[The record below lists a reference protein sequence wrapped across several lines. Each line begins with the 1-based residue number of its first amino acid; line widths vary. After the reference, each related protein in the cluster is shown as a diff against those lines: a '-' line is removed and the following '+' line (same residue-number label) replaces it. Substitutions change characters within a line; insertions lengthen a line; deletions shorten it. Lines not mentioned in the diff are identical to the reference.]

1 MKCNY
6 LKLLFCAFLMSAANG
21 VGYASSVNDDGTTS
35 MVVKFAAKN
44 GAARSATSTMPGKLL
59 LKGTGAKATVFVEAT
74 GLEQDVQVAVTSGFS
89 VTPAVIKA
97 GTESVEVTVTNTS
110 TRNQAEGKLILRSG
124 DIRTYVSL
132 LGTGSPLPVKDISA
146 NAVYGGGTDDAKTYT
161 DFTPGKDGY
170 TVEFKV
176 KTDDASKEFYPF
188 AVSDNK
194 VGFKGYVKSESIGL
208 YNGGNTFISDE
219 GISNPANGGTFYN
232 TDGLYHTYRYAV
244 TPDKRVFVYRD
255 GLAVDTFR
263 VADLAMQPE
272 WAVENGDMKENL
284 IKNPGFEGEWNFSK
298 SRNIVTRIE
307 GWDVYPYDQ
316 YNSTQDIEAE
326 ERNND
331 VDMNNHVLSLK
342 RYMWNDGWSAGQI
355 SQIVDVAP
363 NETYSFSAL
372 AKGGIKKDGTQLG
385 SIRIEDLQN
394 SDNKVTI
401 PVTSDSYQTYASDF
415 TTLANT
421 KQIRV
426 YFNLERDKWGAS
438 ITALKVDDVKLT
450 GVDRNVA
457 AKIGFKNNGADVA
470 YFTYDTTG
478 AYAPAFASLA
488 SSVDS
493 LTIEGTGAEKTFNI
507 SASNLQNDIHIS
519 ATSGFEVTPSLIKAS
534 ETSATITIKNVS
546 TLNHNTGKVILRSG
560 DVRTYVSLLGTGSP
574 LPVKDISANA
584 VYGGGTDDA
593 KTFTDFVPGKDGYT
607 VEFKVKTDDASKEFY
622 PFAVS
627 DNKVGF
633 KGYVK
638 SESIGL
644 YNGGNTFIS
653 DEGISNPA
661 NGGTFYNTDGLYHT
675 YRYAV
680 TPDKRVFVYRDGLAV
695 DTFRVADLAMQP
707 EWAVENG
714 DMKEN
719 LIKNPGFE
727 GEWNFS
733 KSRNIVTRIEGWDVY
748 PYDQYNSTQDIEAEE
763 RNNDVDMNNH
773 VLSLKRYMWNDGWSA
788 GQISQIVDVA
798 PNETYSFS
806 ALAKGGIKKDGTQL
820 GSIRIEDLQNSD
832 NKVTIPVT
840 SDSYQTYASDFT
852 TLANTKQIRVYF
864 NLERDK
870 WGASITALKVDD
882 VKLTGVDRNVAAKIG
897 FKNNGAD
904 VAYFTY
910 DTTGAYAP
918 AFASLASSVDSLT
931 IEGTGAEKTFNISA
945 SNLQNDIHISATSGF
960 EVTPSLIKASETSAT
975 ITIKNVSTLNHNT
988 GKVILRSGDVR
999 TYVSLLGTGS
1009 PLPVKDISANAV
1021 YGGGTDDAKT
1031 FTDFVPGKD
1040 GYTVEFKVKTD
1051 DASKEFYPFAVSDN
1065 KVGFK
1070 GYVKSESIGL
1080 YNGGNTFISDEGI
1093 SNPANGGTFYN
1104 TDGLYHTYRYAVTPD
1119 KRVFVYRDGLAV
1131 DTFRVADLAMQP
1143 EWAVENGDMKENLI
1157 KNPGFEGEWNFSK
1170 SRNIV
1175 TRIEGWDVY
1184 PYDQYNS
1191 TQDIE
1196 AEERNNDV
1204 DMNNHVL
1211 SLKRYMWNDGWSAG
1225 QISQIVD
1232 VAPNETYSFSALA
1245 KGGIKKD
1252 GTQLGSIRIEDLQ
1265 NSDNKVTIPV
1275 TSDSYQTYASDF
1287 TTLAN
1292 TKQIRVYFN
1301 LERDKWGASITALK
1315 VDDVKLTGVDRNV
1328 AAKIGFKNNGADV
1341 AYFTYD
1347 TTGAYAP
1354 AFASLT
1360 TSVDSISI
1368 DGTGSVQKIEVNA
1381 ANLTSD
1387 IKVSATHGFAVS
1399 PVVIKAGTSKQTIT
1413 VTNVTTLAENTGKV
1427 ILRSGDLRKY
1437 IALSSFGSPLPVKD
1451 ISQNPVYAGGE
1462 DANKTFEGFNPSSNG
1477 YTVEVRAKVDD
1488 ASKELFPFA
1497 VSNDKIGFKGY
1508 VKCESVGL
1516 YNGGN
1521 TFISDEGISNPANG
1535 GTFYNTDGLY
1545 HTYRYAVTGDKRIFV
1560 YRDGLPVDTFRV
1572 ADLAMQPEWSV
1583 ENGRA
1588 FRNLLKN
1595 PDFEGEWNF
1604 SKSRNI
1610 VTRIEGWDVYPFD
1623 QYNSTQ
1629 DIEAEERNNE
1639 VDMNNHVLSMK
1650 RYMWNDGWSAGQISQ
1665 IVDVAPNEIYSF
1677 SALAKG
1683 GIKKDGTQ
1691 LGSLRIEDLQNAD
1704 NKVTIPVTSDD
1715 YQTYACDFETLAN
1728 TKQIRVY
1735 FNLER
1740 DKWGASISALKVDDV
1755 QLRGYSRNVA
1765 QQIGFENNGADIAYF
1780 AFDNDGAYAPMLPG
1794 LTAKEITNAIE
1805 NVENDNNDGLKAVA
1819 ADNMLMV
1826 YGVADGSRVV
1836 VYSANGTQVA
1846 TVNSYKQGTG
1856 IALPGN
1862 GIYVVAAFNGGDK
1875 KVAKVINR

>member
-59 LKGTGAKATVFVEAT
+59 LNGTGAKATVFVEAT

-161 DFTPGKDGY
+161 DFVPGKDGY

-208 YNGGNTFISDE
+208 YNGVNTFISDE

-331 VDMNNHVLSLK
+331 VDMNNHVLSMK

-438 ITALKVDDVKLT
+438 ISALKVDDVKLT

-519 ATSGFEVTPSLIKAS
+519 ATNGFEITPSLIKSS
-534 ETSATITIKNVS
+534 ETSATITVKNVS

-593 KTFTDFVPGKDGYT
+593 KTYTDFVPGKDGYT

-644 YNGGNTFIS
+644 YNGVNTFIS

-773 VLSLKRYMWNDGWSA
+773 VLSMKRYMWNDGWSA

-870 WGASITALKVDD
+870 WGASISALKVDD

-945 SNLQNDIHISATSGF
+945 SNLQNDIHISATNGF
-960 EVTPSLIKASETSAT
+960 EITPSLIKSSETSAT
-975 ITIKNVSTLNHNT
+975 ITVKNVSTLNHNT

-1031 FTDFVPGKD
+1031 YTDFVPGKD

-1080 YNGGNTFISDEGI
+1080 YNGVNTFISDEGI

-1211 SLKRYMWNDGWSAG
+1211 SMKRYMWNDGWSAG

-1301 LERDKWGASITALK
+1301 LERDKWGASISALK

-1381 ANLTSD
+1381 ENLTSD

-1437 IALSSFGSPLPVKD
+1437 VALSSFGSPLPVKD

-1462 DANKTFEGFNPSSNG
+1462 DVNKTFEGFNPSSNG
-1477 YTVEVRAKVDD
+1477 YTVEVRAKVDE
-1488 ASKELFPFA
+1488 ASKELYPFA

-1521 TFISDEGISNPANG
+1521 TFISDEGINNPANG

-1545 HTYRYAVTGDKRIFV
+1545 HTYRYAVTSDKRIFV

-1683 GIKKDGTQ
+1683 GIKKDGTK

-1715 YQTYACDFETLAN
+1715 YHTYACNFETLAN

-1805 NVENDNNDGLKAVA
+1805 NVENGNNDGLKAVA

-1846 TVNSYKQGTG
+1846 TVNSYKHGTG

-1862 GIYVVAAFNGGDK
+1862 GIYVVAAFNGGNK

>member
-1 MKCNY
+1 
-6 LKLLFCAFLMSAANG
+6 MSAANG

-59 LKGTGAKATVFVEAT
+59 LNGTGAKATVFVEAT

-161 DFTPGKDGY
+161 DFVPGKDGY
-170 TVEFKV
+170 TLEFKV

-208 YNGGNTFISDE
+208 YNGSNTFISDE

-438 ITALKVDDVKLT
+438 ISALKVDDVKLT

-457 AKIGFKNNGADVA
+457 AKIGFENNGADVA

-593 KTFTDFVPGKDGYT
+593 KTYTDFVPGKDGYT
-607 VEFKVKTDDASKEFY
+607 LEFKVKTDDASKEFY

-644 YNGGNTFIS
+644 YNGSNTFIS

-870 WGASITALKVDD
+870 WGASI
-882 VKLTGVDRNVAAKIG
+882 
-897 FKNNGAD
+897 
-904 VAYFTY
+904 
-910 DTTGAYAP
+910 
-918 AFASLASSVDSLT
+918 S
-931 IEGTGAEKTFNISA
+931 
-945 SNLQNDIHISATSGF
+945 
-960 EVTPSLIKASETSAT
+960 
-975 ITIKNVSTLNHNT
+975 
-988 GKVILRSGDVR
+988 
-999 TYVSLLGTGS
+999 
-1009 PLPVKDISANAV
+1009 
-1021 YGGGTDDAKT
+1021 
-1031 FTDFVPGKD
+1031 
-1040 GYTVEFKVKTD
+1040 
-1051 DASKEFYPFAVSDN
+1051 
-1065 KVGFK
+1065 
-1070 GYVKSESIGL
+1070 
-1080 YNGGNTFISDEGI
+1080 
-1093 SNPANGGTFYN
+1093 
-1104 TDGLYHTYRYAVTPD
+1104 
-1119 KRVFVYRDGLAV
+1119 
-1131 DTFRVADLAMQP
+1131 
-1143 EWAVENGDMKENLI
+1143 
-1157 KNPGFEGEWNFSK
+1157 
-1170 SRNIV
+1170 
-1175 TRIEGWDVY
+1175 
-1184 PYDQYNS
+1184 
-1191 TQDIE
+1191 
-1196 AEERNNDV
+1196 
-1204 DMNNHVL
+1204 
-1211 SLKRYMWNDGWSAG
+1211 
-1225 QISQIVD
+1225 
-1232 VAPNETYSFSALA
+1232 
-1245 KGGIKKD
+1245 
-1252 GTQLGSIRIEDLQ
+1252 
-1265 NSDNKVTIPV
+1265 
-1275 TSDSYQTYASDF
+1275 
-1287 TTLAN
+1287 
-1292 TKQIRVYFN
+1292 
-1301 LERDKWGASITALK
+1301 ALK

-1381 ANLTSD
+1381 ENLTSD

-1437 IALSSFGSPLPVKD
+1437 VALTSIGTPLPVKD
-1451 ISQNPVYAGGE
+1451 ISKNAVYTGGE
-1462 DANKTFEGFNPSSNG
+1462 DMTKTFDGFNPSSDG
-1477 YTVEVRAKVDD
+1477 YTIEVRAKVDD
-1488 ASKELFPFA
+1488 PSKELYPFA
-1497 VSNDKIGFKGY
+1497 VSNDKVGFKGY
-1508 VKCESVGL
+1508 VKSESMGL
-1516 YNGGN
+1516 YNGAN

-1545 HTYRYAVTGDKRIFV
+1545 HTYRYAVTSDKRIFV

-1572 ADLAMQPEWSV
+1572 ADMAMQPEWSV

-1715 YQTYACDFETLAN
+1715 YHTYACDFETLAN

-1794 LTAKEITNAIE
+1794 LTAKEITDAIE
-1805 NVENDNNDGLKAVA
+1805 NVENGNNDGLKAVA

-1846 TVNSYKQGTG
+1846 TVNSYKHGTG

>member
-457 AKIGFKNNGADVA
+457 AKVGFKNNGADVA

-488 SSVDS
+488 SLVDS

-882 VKLTGVDRNVAAKIG
+882 VKLTGVDRNVAAKVG

-918 AFASLASSVDSLT
+918 AFASLASLVDSLT

-1328 AAKIGFKNNGADV
+1328 AAKVGFKNNGADV

>member
-6 LKLLFCAFLMSAANG
+6 LKLLLCAFLMSAANG

-59 LKGTGAKATVFVEAT
+59 LNGTGAKATVFVEAT

-161 DFTPGKDGY
+161 DFVPGKDGY

-208 YNGGNTFISDE
+208 YNGSNTFISDE

-272 WAVENGDMKENL
+272 WAVENGDIKENL

-331 VDMNNHVLSLK
+331 VDMNNHVLSMK

-438 ITALKVDDVKLT
+438 ISALKVDDVKLT

-457 AKIGFKNNGADVA
+457 AKIGFENNGADVAYFTYDTTGAYAPAFASLASSVDSLTIEGTGAEKTFNISASNLQNDIHISATSGFEVTPSLIKASETSATITIKNVSTLNHNTGKVILRSGDVRTYVSLLGTGSPLPVKDISANAVYGGGTDNSKTFTNFTPGKDGYTVEFKVKTDDAAKEFFPFAVSGEKLGFKGYVKSESMGLYNGANTFISDEGISNPANGGTFYNTDGLYHTYRYAVTPDKRVFVYRDGLAVDTFRVADLAMQPEWAVENGDIKENLIKNPGFEGEWNFSKSRNIVTRIEGWDVYPYDQYNSTQDIEAEERNNDVDMNNHVLSMKRYMWNDGWSAGQISQIVDVAPNETYSFSALAKGGIKKDGTQLGSIRIEDLQNSDNKVTIPVTSDSYQTYASDFTTLANTKQIRVYFNLERDKWGASISALKVDDVKLTGVDRNVAAKIGFENNGADVA

-593 KTFTDFVPGKDGYT
+593 KTYTDFVPGKDGYT

-627 DNKVGF
+627 DNKLGF

-714 DMKEN
+714 DIKEN

-773 VLSLKRYMWNDGWSA
+773 VLSMKRYMWNDGWSA

-870 WGASITALKVDD
+870 WGASI
-882 VKLTGVDRNVAAKIG
+882 
-897 FKNNGAD
+897 
-904 VAYFTY
+904 
-910 DTTGAYAP
+910 
-918 AFASLASSVDSLT
+918 S
-931 IEGTGAEKTFNISA
+931 
-945 SNLQNDIHISATSGF
+945 
-960 EVTPSLIKASETSAT
+960 
-975 ITIKNVSTLNHNT
+975 
-988 GKVILRSGDVR
+988 
-999 TYVSLLGTGS
+999 
-1009 PLPVKDISANAV
+1009 
-1021 YGGGTDDAKT
+1021 
-1031 FTDFVPGKD
+1031 
-1040 GYTVEFKVKTD
+1040 
-1051 DASKEFYPFAVSDN
+1051 
-1065 KVGFK
+1065 
-1070 GYVKSESIGL
+1070 
-1080 YNGGNTFISDEGI
+1080 
-1093 SNPANGGTFYN
+1093 
-1104 TDGLYHTYRYAVTPD
+1104 
-1119 KRVFVYRDGLAV
+1119 
-1131 DTFRVADLAMQP
+1131 
-1143 EWAVENGDMKENLI
+1143 
-1157 KNPGFEGEWNFSK
+1157 
-1170 SRNIV
+1170 
-1175 TRIEGWDVY
+1175 
-1184 PYDQYNS
+1184 
-1191 TQDIE
+1191 
-1196 AEERNNDV
+1196 
-1204 DMNNHVL
+1204 
-1211 SLKRYMWNDGWSAG
+1211 
-1225 QISQIVD
+1225 
-1232 VAPNETYSFSALA
+1232 
-1245 KGGIKKD
+1245 
-1252 GTQLGSIRIEDLQ
+1252 
-1265 NSDNKVTIPV
+1265 
-1275 TSDSYQTYASDF
+1275 
-1287 TTLAN
+1287 
-1292 TKQIRVYFN
+1292 
-1301 LERDKWGASITALK
+1301 ALK

-1381 ANLTSD
+1381 ENLTSD
-1387 IKVSATHGFAVS
+1387 VKVSATHGFAVS

-1437 IALSSFGSPLPVKD
+1437 VALSSFGSPLPVKD

-1462 DANKTFEGFNPSSNG
+1462 DVNKTFEGFNPSSNG
-1477 YTVEVRAKVDD
+1477 YTVEVRAKVDE

-1497 VSNDKIGFKGY
+1497 VSNDKVGFKGY
-1508 VKCESVGL
+1508 VKSESMGL
-1516 YNGGN
+1516 YNGAN

-1545 HTYRYAVTGDKRIFV
+1545 HTYRYAVTSDKRIFV

-1683 GIKKDGTQ
+1683 GIKKDGTK

-1715 YQTYACDFETLAN
+1715 YHTYACNFETLAN

-1805 NVENDNNDGLKAVA
+1805 NVENGNNDGLKAVA

-1846 TVNSYKQGTG
+1846 TVNSYKHGTG

>member
-59 LKGTGAKATVFVEAT
+59 LNGTGAKAAVFVEAT

-132 LGTGSPLPVKDISA
+132 LGKGSPLPVKDISA

-161 DFTPGKDGY
+161 DFVPGKDGY

-208 YNGGNTFISDE
+208 YNGSNTFISDE

-331 VDMNNHVLSLK
+331 VDMNNHVLSMK

-438 ITALKVDDVKLT
+438 ISALKVDDVKLT

-457 AKIGFKNNGADVA
+457 AKIGFENNGADVA

-593 KTFTDFVPGKDGYT
+593 KTYTDFVPGKDGYT

-644 YNGGNTFIS
+644 YNGSNTFIS

-773 VLSLKRYMWNDGWSA
+773 VLSMKRYMWNDGWSA

-870 WGASITALKVDD
+870 WGASISALKVDD

-897 FKNNGAD
+897 FENNGAD

-1031 FTDFVPGKD
+1031 YTDFVPGKD

-1080 YNGGNTFISDEGI
+1080 YNGSNTFISDEGI

-1211 SLKRYMWNDGWSAG
+1211 SMKRYMWNDGWSAG

-1301 LERDKWGASITALK
+1301 LERDKWGASISALK

-1381 ANLTSD
+1381 ENLTSD

-1437 IALSSFGSPLPVKD
+1437 VALSSFGSPLPVKD

-1462 DANKTFEGFNPSSNG
+1462 DVNKTFEGFNPSSNG

-1521 TFISDEGISNPANG
+1521 TFISEEGINNPANG

-1545 HTYRYAVTGDKRIFV
+1545 HTYRYAVTSDKRIFV

-1715 YQTYACDFETLAN
+1715 YHTYACDFETLAN

-1805 NVENDNNDGLKAVA
+1805 NVENGNNDGLKAVA

-1846 TVNSYKQGTG
+1846 TVNSYKHGTG

>member
-59 LKGTGAKATVFVEAT
+59 LNGTGAKATVFVETT

-132 LGTGSPLPVKDISA
+132 LGIGSPLPVKDISA

-161 DFTPGKDGY
+161 DFVPGKDGY

-208 YNGGNTFISDE
+208 YNGGDTFISDE

-331 VDMNNHVLSLK
+331 VDMNNHVLSMK

-426 YFNLERDKWGAS
+426 YLYLERDKWGAS
-438 ITALKVDDVKLT
+438 ISALKVDDVKLT

-457 AKIGFKNNGADVA
+457 AKIGFENNGADVA

-593 KTFTDFVPGKDGYT
+593 KTYTDFVPGKDGYT

-644 YNGGNTFIS
+644 YNGGDTFIS

-773 VLSLKRYMWNDGWSA
+773 VLSMKRYMWNDGWSA

-852 TLANTKQIRVYF
+852 TLANTKQIRVYLY
-864 NLERDK
+864 LERDK
-870 WGASITALKVDD
+870 WGASISALKVDD

-897 FKNNGAD
+897 FENNGAD

-1031 FTDFVPGKD
+1031 YTDFVPGKD

-1080 YNGGNTFISDEGI
+1080 YNGGDTFISDEGI

-1211 SLKRYMWNDGWSAG
+1211 SMKRYMWNDGWSAG

-1292 TKQIRVYFN
+1292 TKQIRVYF
-1301 LERDKWGASITALK
+1301 
-1315 VDDVKLTGVDRNV
+1315 
-1328 AAKIGFKNNGADV
+1328 
-1341 AYFTYD
+1341 Y
-1347 TTGAYAP
+1347 
-1354 AFASLT
+1354 
-1360 TSVDSISI
+1360 
-1368 DGTGSVQKIEVNA
+1368 
-1381 ANLTSD
+1381 
-1387 IKVSATHGFAVS
+1387 
-1399 PVVIKAGTSKQTIT
+1399 
-1413 VTNVTTLAENTGKV
+1413 
-1427 ILRSGDLRKY
+1427 
-1437 IALSSFGSPLPVKD
+1437 
-1451 ISQNPVYAGGE
+1451 
-1462 DANKTFEGFNPSSNG
+1462 
-1477 YTVEVRAKVDD
+1477 
-1488 ASKELFPFA
+1488 
-1497 VSNDKIGFKGY
+1497 
-1508 VKCESVGL
+1508 
-1516 YNGGN
+1516 
-1521 TFISDEGISNPANG
+1521 
-1535 GTFYNTDGLY
+1535 
-1545 HTYRYAVTGDKRIFV
+1545 
-1560 YRDGLPVDTFRV
+1560 
-1572 ADLAMQPEWSV
+1572 
-1583 ENGRA
+1583 
-1588 FRNLLKN
+1588 
-1595 PDFEGEWNF
+1595 
-1604 SKSRNI
+1604 
-1610 VTRIEGWDVYPFD
+1610 
-1623 QYNSTQ
+1623 
-1629 DIEAEERNNE
+1629 
-1639 VDMNNHVLSMK
+1639 
-1650 RYMWNDGWSAGQISQ
+1650 
-1665 IVDVAPNEIYSF
+1665 
-1677 SALAKG
+1677 
-1683 GIKKDGTQ
+1683 
-1691 LGSLRIEDLQNAD
+1691 
-1704 NKVTIPVTSDD
+1704 
-1715 YQTYACDFETLAN
+1715 
-1728 TKQIRVY
+1728 
-1735 FNLER
+1735 LER

-1805 NVENDNNDGLKAVA
+1805 NVENGNNDGLKAVA

-1846 TVNSYKQGTG
+1846 TVNSYKHGTG

>member
-208 YNGGNTFISDE
+208 YNGCNTFISDE

-457 AKIGFKNNGADVA
+457 AKVGFENNGADVA

-488 SSVDS
+488 SLVDS

-644 YNGGNTFIS
+644 YNGCNTFIS

-882 VKLTGVDRNVAAKIG
+882 VKLTGVDRNVAAKVG
-897 FKNNGAD
+897 FENNGAD

-918 AFASLASSVDSLT
+918 AFASLASLVDSLT

-1080 YNGGNTFISDEGI
+1080 YNGCNTFISDEGI

>member
-59 LKGTGAKATVFVEAT
+59 LNGTGAKATVFVEAT

-161 DFTPGKDGY
+161 DFVPGKDGY
-170 TVEFKV
+170 TLEFKV

-208 YNGGNTFISDE
+208 YNGVNTFISDE

-331 VDMNNHVLSLK
+331 VDMNNHVLSMK

-438 ITALKVDDVKLT
+438 I
-450 GVDRNVA
+450 
-457 AKIGFKNNGADVA
+457 
-470 YFTYDTTG
+470 
-478 AYAPAFASLA
+478 S
-488 SSVDS
+488 
-493 LTIEGTGAEKTFNI
+493 
-507 SASNLQNDIHIS
+507 
-519 ATSGFEVTPSLIKAS
+519 
-534 ETSATITIKNVS
+534 
-546 TLNHNTGKVILRSG
+546 
-560 DVRTYVSLLGTGSP
+560 
-574 LPVKDISANA
+574 
-584 VYGGGTDDA
+584 
-593 KTFTDFVPGKDGYT
+593 
-607 VEFKVKTDDASKEFY
+607 
-622 PFAVS
+622 
-627 DNKVGF
+627 
-633 KGYVK
+633 
-638 SESIGL
+638 
-644 YNGGNTFIS
+644 
-653 DEGISNPA
+653 
-661 NGGTFYNTDGLYHT
+661 
-675 YRYAV
+675 
-680 TPDKRVFVYRDGLAV
+680 
-695 DTFRVADLAMQP
+695 
-707 EWAVENG
+707 
-714 DMKEN
+714 
-719 LIKNPGFE
+719 
-727 GEWNFS
+727 
-733 KSRNIVTRIEGWDVY
+733 
-748 PYDQYNSTQDIEAEE
+748 
-763 RNNDVDMNNH
+763 
-773 VLSLKRYMWNDGWSA
+773 
-788 GQISQIVDVA
+788 
-798 PNETYSFS
+798 
-806 ALAKGGIKKDGTQL
+806 
-820 GSIRIEDLQNSD
+820 
-832 NKVTIPVT
+832 
-840 SDSYQTYASDFT
+840 
-852 TLANTKQIRVYF
+852 
-864 NLERDK
+864 
-870 WGASITALKVDD
+870 
-882 VKLTGVDRNVAAKIG
+882 
-897 FKNNGAD
+897 
-904 VAYFTY
+904 
-910 DTTGAYAP
+910 
-918 AFASLASSVDSLT
+918 
-931 IEGTGAEKTFNISA
+931 
-945 SNLQNDIHISATSGF
+945 
-960 EVTPSLIKASETSAT
+960 
-975 ITIKNVSTLNHNT
+975 
-988 GKVILRSGDVR
+988 
-999 TYVSLLGTGS
+999 
-1009 PLPVKDISANAV
+1009 
-1021 YGGGTDDAKT
+1021 
-1031 FTDFVPGKD
+1031 
-1040 GYTVEFKVKTD
+1040 
-1051 DASKEFYPFAVSDN
+1051 
-1065 KVGFK
+1065 
-1070 GYVKSESIGL
+1070 
-1080 YNGGNTFISDEGI
+1080 
-1093 SNPANGGTFYN
+1093 
-1104 TDGLYHTYRYAVTPD
+1104 
-1119 KRVFVYRDGLAV
+1119 
-1131 DTFRVADLAMQP
+1131 
-1143 EWAVENGDMKENLI
+1143 
-1157 KNPGFEGEWNFSK
+1157 
-1170 SRNIV
+1170 
-1175 TRIEGWDVY
+1175 
-1184 PYDQYNS
+1184 
-1191 TQDIE
+1191 
-1196 AEERNNDV
+1196 
-1204 DMNNHVL
+1204 
-1211 SLKRYMWNDGWSAG
+1211 
-1225 QISQIVD
+1225 
-1232 VAPNETYSFSALA
+1232 
-1245 KGGIKKD
+1245 
-1252 GTQLGSIRIEDLQ
+1252 
-1265 NSDNKVTIPV
+1265 
-1275 TSDSYQTYASDF
+1275 
-1287 TTLAN
+1287 
-1292 TKQIRVYFN
+1292 
-1301 LERDKWGASITALK
+1301 ALK

-1381 ANLTSD
+1381 ENLTSD

-1437 IALSSFGSPLPVKD
+1437 VALSSFGSPLPVKD

-1462 DANKTFEGFNPSSNG
+1462 DVNKTFEGFNPSSNG
-1477 YTVEVRAKVDD
+1477 YTVEVRAKVDE

-1497 VSNDKIGFKGY
+1497 VSNDKVGFKGY
-1508 VKCESVGL
+1508 VKSESMGL
-1516 YNGGN
+1516 YNGAN

-1545 HTYRYAVTGDKRIFV
+1545 HTYRYAVTSDKRIFV

-1683 GIKKDGTQ
+1683 GIKKDGTK

-1715 YQTYACDFETLAN
+1715 YHTYACNFETLAN

-1805 NVENDNNDGLKAVA
+1805 NVENGNNDGLKAVA

-1846 TVNSYKQGTG
+1846 TVNSYKHGTG

-1862 GIYVVAAFNGGDK
+1862 GIYVVAAFNGGNK

>member
-208 YNGGNTFISDE
+208 YNGCNTFISDE

-644 YNGGNTFIS
+644 YNGCNTFIS

-1080 YNGGNTFISDEGI
+1080 YNGCNTFISDEGI

>member
-59 LKGTGAKATVFVEAT
+59 LNGTGAKATVFVEAT

-146 NAVYGGGTDDAKTYT
+146 NAVYGGGTDDAKTY
-161 DFTPGKDGY
+161 
-170 TVEFKV
+170 
-176 KTDDASKEFYPF
+176 
-188 AVSDNK
+188 
-194 VGFKGYVKSESIGL
+194 
-208 YNGGNTFISDE
+208 
-219 GISNPANGGTFYN
+219 
-232 TDGLYHTYRYAV
+232 
-244 TPDKRVFVYRD
+244 
-255 GLAVDTFR
+255 
-263 VADLAMQPE
+263 
-272 WAVENGDMKENL
+272 
-284 IKNPGFEGEWNFSK
+284 
-298 SRNIVTRIE
+298 
-307 GWDVYPYDQ
+307 
-316 YNSTQDIEAE
+316 
-326 ERNND
+326 
-331 VDMNNHVLSLK
+331 
-342 RYMWNDGWSAGQI
+342 
-355 SQIVDVAP
+355 
-363 NETYSFSAL
+363 
-372 AKGGIKKDGTQLG
+372 
-385 SIRIEDLQN
+385 
-394 SDNKVTI
+394 
-401 PVTSDSYQTYASDF
+401 
-415 TTLANT
+415 
-421 KQIRV
+421 
-426 YFNLERDKWGAS
+426 
-438 ITALKVDDVKLT
+438 
-450 GVDRNVA
+450 
-457 AKIGFKNNGADVA
+457 
-470 YFTYDTTG
+470 
-478 AYAPAFASLA
+478 
-488 SSVDS
+488 
-493 LTIEGTGAEKTFNI
+493 
-507 SASNLQNDIHIS
+507 
-519 ATSGFEVTPSLIKAS
+519 
-534 ETSATITIKNVS
+534 
-546 TLNHNTGKVILRSG
+546 
-560 DVRTYVSLLGTGSP
+560 
-574 LPVKDISANA
+574 
-584 VYGGGTDDA
+584 
-593 KTFTDFVPGKDGYT
+593 TDFVPGKDGYT

-773 VLSLKRYMWNDGWSA
+773 VLSMKRYMWNDGWSA

-870 WGASITALKVDD
+870 WGASISALKVDD

-897 FKNNGAD
+897 FENNGAD

-1031 FTDFVPGKD
+1031 YTDFVPGKD

-1211 SLKRYMWNDGWSAG
+1211 SMKRYMWNDGWSAG

-1301 LERDKWGASITALK
+1301 LERDKWGASISALKVDDVKLTGVDRNVAAKIGFENNGADVAYFTYDTTGAYAPAFASLASSVDSLTIEGTGAEKTFNISASNLQNDIHISATSGFEVTPSLIKASETSATITIKNVSTLNHNTGKVILRSGDVRTYVSLLGTGSPLPVKDISANAVYGGGTDDAKTYTDFVPGKDGYTVEFKVKTDDASKEFYPFAVSDNKVGFKGYVKSESIGLYNGGNTFISDEGISNPANGGTFYNTDGLYHTYRYAVTPDKRVFVYRDGLAVDTFRVADLAMQPEWAVENGDMKENLIKNPGFEGEWNFSKSRNIVTRIEGWDVYPYDQYNSTQDIEAEERNNDVDMNNHVLSMKRYMWNDGWSAGQISQIVDVAPNETYSFSALAKGGIKKDGTQLGSIRIEDLQNSDNKVTIPVTSDSYQTYASDFTTLANTKQIRVYFNLERDKWGASISALK

-1381 ANLTSD
+1381 ENLTSD

-1437 IALSSFGSPLPVKD
+1437 VALSSFGSPLPVKD
-1451 ISQNPVYAGGE
+1451 ISQNPVYTGGE
-1462 DANKTFEGFNPSSNG
+1462 DVNKTFEGFNPSSNG
-1477 YTVEVRAKVDD
+1477 YTVEVRAKVDE
-1488 ASKELFPFA
+1488 ASKELYPFA

-1521 TFISDEGISNPANG
+1521 TFISDEGINNPANG

-1683 GIKKDGTQ
+1683 GIKKDGTK

-1704 NKVTIPVTSDD
+1704 NKVTIPVTSND
-1715 YQTYACDFETLAN
+1715 YHTYACNFETLAN

-1805 NVENDNNDGLKAVA
+1805 NVENGNNDGLKAVA

-1846 TVNSYKQGTG
+1846 TVNSYKHGTG

-1862 GIYVVAAFNGGDK
+1862 GIYVVAAFNGGNK